1 MRSSQWA
8 SAILAPVMAAALL
21 AGCGATSQKAATTS
35 AQCGSGHHVEIVVEL
50 ANKKVV
56 DGCASFKGPEVP
68 AETAMSRSGI
78 EFAKEHFSYGDAI
91 CQIDHEP
98 KSYSHCFASG
108 QPYWALFTWSGKGP
122 WKVAQVGV
130 SQIELRNGN
139 ALGWHFGPGT
149 PSAPPKPPK
158 GS

>member
-1 MRSSQWA
+1 MRSSQVA
-8 SAILAPVMAAALL
+8 SAILAPVFAAVLL
-21 AGCGATSQKAATTS
+21 AGCGSSAATTAAAG
-35 AQCGSGHHVEIVVEL
+35 AQCGSGPRVEVVVEL
-50 ANKKVV
+50 ASKKVV
-56 DGCASFKGPEVP
+56 DGCVSFKGSEIP
-68 AETAMSRSGI
+68 ALTAMKRSGI
-78 EFAKEHFSYGDAI
+78 EFAQQHFSFGNAI

-98 KSYSHCFASG
+98 KSYSSCFASG
-108 QPYWALFTWSGKGP
+108 QPYWALFTWSGHGP

-130 SQIELRNGN
+130 SQIDLRNGN